1 VVEYSVL
8 FPKMVIARF
17 VMFFSIIDGEVSKTP
32 RGEHRRIAAPPQP
45 LGMKESH
52 VASAYGG

>member
-1 VVEYSVL
+1 L